1 VCVDGWHAAPP
12 PADGHCVVF
21 RRKSQKCC
29 SPRSVPNKYTTP
41 NASERE
47 RGCVYVYMCW
57 SFPPP
62 PATGLKCCSIKTLA
76 ASDHNL
82 FGCNKTIISGVLT
95 AYELAATYGPGI
107 IIVHCWPAHIKQI
120 KRTQRE
126 ETPFLYCV
134 RETIAE
140 STRTHRRSE
149 SRGRAK
155 LITAAIKGL
164 CFGELFLFS
173 PRSILRTTRQREI
186 FPRPFFPRR
195 SE

>member
-1 VCVDGWHAAPP
+1 VCA
-12 PADGHCVVF
+12 CVGRF
-21 RRKSQKCC
+21 RR
-29 SPRSVPNKYTTP
+29 RRR
-41 NASERE
+41 AL
-47 RGCVYVYMCW
+47 
-57 SFPPP
+57 
-62 PATGLKCCSIKTLA
+62 GLKCCSIKTLA

-120 KRTQRE
+120 KRTQRA

-140 STRTHRRSE
+140 SARTQTE

-173 PRSILRTTRQREI
+173 PRSILRTARQPEI
-186 FPRPFFPRR
+186 FPRSFSREGASKPFTAHFARPICCEGDSER
-195 SE
+195 SKKTIGPSLVAF

>member
-1 VCVDGWHAAPP
+1 
-12 PADGHCVVF
+12 
-21 RRKSQKCC
+21 
-29 SPRSVPNKYTTP
+29 
-41 NASERE
+41 
-47 RGCVYVYMCW
+47 MCW
-57 SFPPP
+57 SFPPPP

-140 STRTHRRSE
+140 SARTHRRSE
-149 SRGRAK
+149 REQRPCEINNCGDKRA
-155 LITAAIKGL
+155 LLWWIISILASQYLADYATTRD
-164 CFGELFLFS
+164 FSSSLFS
-173 PRSILRTTRQREI
+173 EKERVSHSQPILPAQSAARVILNGVKRQLDLHLSRSNR
-186 FPRPFFPRR
+186 
-195 SE
+195 